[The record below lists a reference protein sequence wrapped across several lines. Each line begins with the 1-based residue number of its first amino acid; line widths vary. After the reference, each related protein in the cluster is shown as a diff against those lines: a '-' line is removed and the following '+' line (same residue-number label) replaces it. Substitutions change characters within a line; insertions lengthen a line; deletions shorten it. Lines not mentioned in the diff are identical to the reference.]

1 MSKKQIF
8 DGILT
13 PKMLKELVTNLVRIN
28 LVQAILND
36 LGYNYNFYFFDSKD
50 SKSNS
55 DENDKTSFTEDIK
68 VYSKGKITI
77 NKLNIPY
84 KKRILNVGAGVL
96 LALNLGTR
104 NFANAKDKNF
114 TKTSEIHCSITSQR
128 TQVIDV
134 DNPDNQSTLNF
145 TPKSFLTR
153 KPQRTE
159 TRELEAKGKI
169 IVEQRDFML
178 KFHKQLTVCNSQLE
192 KEKEKALIIVNQNN
206 PNKEKFKKLEII
218 QRQNIENV
226 IRYSNT
232 FPKTDT
238 VCVEQKWLR
247 FANVPKIN
255 HSKQIDKQLKKE
267 SVKAE
272 TFKRNLIK
280 FQNGQR
286 KHYSLNTLIILLLPT
301 LETLYPIFC
310 VNDKN
315 KKKTKLINAVQKINF
330 NPNIEPKIKGFRE
343 FREFNQ
349 RLEKSIYINKLVENY
364 RTIMLFSI
372 FMSAFQ
378 LKFNSAGRLVHVSE
392 PFISVETQIEEWIMQ
407 NKILVCLII
416 FSTVTILTM
425 KVLNHISI
433 NMSNK
438 QEYFLYLLKA
448 VEILRKEFILP
459 NLLKSLK
466 ELGLLGK
473 DILLYVLLDFLYN
486 FMIYELA
493 QPVIDPVTNPVTDL
507 VTNPVTNPV
516 TDLVTNPVTDPV
528 PDPVTD
534 RVTVEFILH
543 FGY

>member
-8 DGILT
+8 DEIW
-13 PKMLKELVTNLVRIN
+13 KELVTNLVEI
-28 LVQAILND
+28 ILND
-36 LGYNYNFYFFDSKD
+36 LRHNYIFYSKD

-55 DENDKTSFTEDIK
+55 DENDKTSFTKDIK
-68 VYSKGKITI
+68 VYSKGKNTI

-84 KKRILNVGAGVL
+84 KKRILNVIAGL
-96 LALNLGTR
+96 LLSLNLGTR

-114 TKTSEIHCSITSQR
+114 TKTSEIHCSQR

-145 TPKSFLTR
+145 TTKSFLVR

-169 IVEQRDFML
+169 FVEQRDFML
-178 KFHKQLTVCNSQLE
+178 KLHKQLTVCHSQLE

-206 PNKEKFKKLEII
+206 PNKEKLKELEII
-218 QRQNIENV
+218 KRQNIENA

-238 VCVEQKWLR
+238 VFVQDKWL
-247 FANVPKIN
+247 AVLNVPNIN
-255 HSKQIDKQLKKE
+255 KTKQIDKQLKKE
-267 SVKAE
+267 IVKAE

-286 KHYSLNTLIILLLPT
+286 KHYSLNTLIILLIPT

-315 KKKTKLINAVQKINF
+315 KKKTKLINAVQKINS
-330 NPNIEPKIKGFRE
+330 NPNIETKITGFRE

-349 RLEKSIYINKLVENY
+349 KLEKSIYINKLVENY

-407 NKILVCLII
+407 NKILVCLIL

-466 ELGLLGK
+466 ELGFLGK

-493 QPVIDPVTNPVTDL
+493 QPVT
-507 VTNPVTNPV
+507 
-516 TDLVTNPVTDPV
+516 
-528 PDPVTD
+528 DPVTD
-534 RVTVEFILH
+534 RVTVKFTVNFE
-543 FGY
+543 Y